1 MAASRDYSTALVTG
15 ASSGIG
21 EALAQALAGRG
32 CDLVLVA
39 RRADRL
45 ETLAA
50 TLRAAHRVH
59 VQVLPADLSDPGQLA
74 TVEQRVADPDNPVDL
89 LVNNA
94 GHTPQP
100 IRPLSRQEPATEQQ
114 KIAVNVAALVR
125 LTQAALPGMEQRGH
139 GGVLNVSSFASFLPQ
154 PNAAVYAATKAFVTS
169 FSESVHS
176 EASRHGVHVTALAPG
191 FTRRGDAVE
200 RGGMQH
206 RRMPEFLW
214 LDRDE
219 VAQAALDAVI
229 RGDVL
234 CVPGAPY
241 RALALLARVAP
252 RPVVRRLFDA
262 LWNSPRKPAGAATAG
277 AAARPAEDRAR
288 SSRIA

>member
-1 MAASRDYSTALVTG
+1 MAVRRGYSLALVTG

-21 EALAQALAGRG
+21 EALARTLAARG

-39 RRADRL
+39 RREEQL
-45 ETLAA
+45 EKMAA
-50 TLRAAHRVH
+50 ELRAEYSVA
-59 VQVLPADLSDPGQLA
+59 VQVLPADLSDPEQLTA
-74 TVEQRVADPDNPVDL
+74 VERRAADPGSPIEL

-94 GHTPQP
+94 GQTPQP
-100 IRPLSRQEPATEQQ
+100 VGPLSHQEPATEQN
-114 KIAVNVAALVR
+114 KIAVNVTALVR
-125 LTQAALPGMEQRGH
+125 LTRAALPGMEARGH

-176 EASRHGVHVTALAPG
+176 EAAKHGVHVTALAPG

-200 RGGMQH
+200 RGGMK
-206 RRMPEFLW
+206 RRPMPEFLW

-219 VAQAALDAVI
+219 VARQALDAVT

-234 CVPGAPY
+234 CIPGLPY
-241 RALALLARVAP
+241 RAIALLARIAP
-252 RPVVRRLFDA
+252 RPVVRRFFDA
-262 LWNSPRKPAGAATAG
+262 LWNSPRK
-277 AAARPAEDRAR
+277 R
-288 SSRIA
+288 

>member
-1 MAASRDYSTALVTG
+1 MTVATPGYSSALVTG

-21 EALAQALAGRG
+21 EALARRLAAGG

-39 RRADRL
+39 RREDRL
-45 ETLAA
+45 EKMAA
-50 TLRAAHRVH
+50 ELRAEHSVT
-59 VQVLPADLSDPGQLA
+59 VQVLPADLTDPVQLA
-74 TVEQRVADPDNPVDL
+74 SVERRAADPASPIDL
-89 LVNNA
+89 LINNA
-94 GHTPQP
+94 AHTPQP
-100 IRPLSRQEPATEQQ
+100 IRPLSRQELATEQE
-114 KIAVNVAALVR
+114 KIAVNVTALVR
-125 LTQAALPGMEQRGH
+125 LTRAVLPGMEARGH

-176 EASRHGVHVTALAPG
+176 EAARHGVHVTALAPG

-200 RGGMQH
+200 RGGMTH
-206 RRMPEFLW
+206 RTMPEFLW

-219 VAQAALDAVI
+219 VALTALAAVA

-241 RALALLARVAP
+241 QALALLARIAP
-252 RPVVRRLFDA
+252 RSVVRWCFDL
-262 LWNSPRKPAGAATAG
+262 LWNSPRN
-277 AAARPAEDRAR
+277 R
-288 SSRIA
+288 

>member
-1 MAASRDYSTALVTG
+1 MPSQGQPSARPYSRAVVTG

-21 EALAQALAGRG
+21 EALARELAARG

-39 RRADRL
+39 RRQERL
-45 ETLAA
+45 EKLAA
-50 TLRAAHRVH
+50 ELRAGHDVG
-59 VQVLPADLSDPGQLA
+59 VQVAPADLADPAQLTSIA
-74 TVEQRVADPDNPVDL
+74 QRVADPDSPIDL

-94 GHTPQP
+94 GRTPQP
-100 IRPLSRQEPATEQQ
+100 IAPLTRQDPATEQE
-114 KIAVNVAALVR
+114 KVAVNVTALVR
-125 LTQAALPGMEQRGH
+125 LTQAVLPGMQERGH

-169 FSESVHS
+169 FSESVHA
-176 EASRHGVHVTALAPG
+176 EAARHGVHVTALAPG

-200 RGGMQH
+200 RGGMKG

-219 VAQAALDAVI
+219 VARAALDSVA

-234 CVPGAPY
+234 CVPGVPY
-241 RALALLARVAP
+241 QALALLARVAP
-252 RPVVRRLFDA
+252 RPVVRRFFDL
-262 LWNSPRKPAGAATAG
+262 LWNSPR
-277 AAARPAEDRAR
+277 
-288 SSRIA
+288 